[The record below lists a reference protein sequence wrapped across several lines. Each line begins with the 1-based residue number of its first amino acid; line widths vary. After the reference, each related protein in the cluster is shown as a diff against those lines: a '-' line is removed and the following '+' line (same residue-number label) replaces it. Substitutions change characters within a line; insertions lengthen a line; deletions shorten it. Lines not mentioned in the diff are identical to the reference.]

1 MREWFG
7 LNQVYWLKPFFPL
20 LVNPLTQEGAS
31 SINFVTILPML
42 DKVILTSITGK
53 LLLCFLI
60 HKLKLG
66 KLWKITPNKVLITK
80 SKISHVQLVSYH
92 NFIIKMTKILFKGI
106 FNQIKKLKSK
116 VFNLVKNNLKYQ
128 Y

>member
-20 LVNPLTQEGAS
+20 SVNPMTQEGAS

-42 DKVILTSITGK
+42 DKVIITSITGK

-60 HKLKLG
+60 HKLKWG
-66 KLWKITPNKVLITK
+66 KLWKITPNKVLVTK
-80 SKISHVQLVSYH
+80 SKISHVPLP
-92 NFIIKMTKILFKGI
+92 
-106 FNQIKKLKSK
+106 
-116 VFNLVKNNLKYQ
+116 
-128 Y
+128 